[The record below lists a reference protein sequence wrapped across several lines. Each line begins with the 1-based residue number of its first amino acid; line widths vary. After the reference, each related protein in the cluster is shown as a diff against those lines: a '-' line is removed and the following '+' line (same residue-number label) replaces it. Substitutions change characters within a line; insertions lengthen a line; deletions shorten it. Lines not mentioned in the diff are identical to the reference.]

1 MHVSLIFSLFLFET
15 EGAFGLMYF
24 ISLFSSST
32 YKCIGQLRRMTV
44 ILVVVA

>member
-1 MHVSLIFSLFLFET
+1 MLISLIFSLFLFET
-15 EGAFGLMYF
+15 DGAFGLMEF
-24 ISLFSSST
+24 VSLCSSST